1 MRNFTITKIWSIP
14 IRINISLIVFLPIL
28 IWLIGSGEQ
37 ITIYSLIIGGLV
49 GKPLSSNLLT
59 SGLYPWIIGFLAA
72 IGLFVSVT
80 LHELGHSWVA
90 LRYDINIESIT
101 LWIFGGIASL
111 ESIPKEWNR
120 EFWIAIAG
128 PITSIGIGLIFY
140 IIATFIP
147 ISLSILLFVF
157 GWLAIINII
166 LAIFNMIPAFP
177 MDGGRILRSLLTRYT
192 SYISA
197 TQIAARIGI
206 IFAFIFGVL
215 GILSF
220 NIILIFIAIFIY
232 GAANSESQAIRI
244 GDLLQGLTVRDIIST
259 EPIKIHKDTNISEL
273 INKIIR
279 EKRTVYF
286 VTDETDNILGIVDL
300 DDIQKINK
308 REYETTSVEKI
319 ISEPGLR
326 IDITQ
331 DVFKALLLLSKSN
344 SKYILVEDNGK
355 ISAVLTQSDFTNA
368 LDLQKNLRVAQ

>member
-1 MRNFTITKIWSIP
+1 MRNFTITKIWGIP

-28 IWLIGSGEQ
+28 VWLIGSGEQ
-37 ITIYSLIIGGLV
+37 ITIYSLIISELV
-49 GKPLSSNLLT
+49 GKQLSSNLLT
-59 SGLYPWIIGFLAA
+59 SGLYPWIIGFFAA
-72 IGLFVSVT
+72 IGLFISVT

-140 IIATFIP
+140 VVATFIP
-147 ISLSILLFVF
+147 ISFSVLLFVL

-192 SYISA
+192 SYVSA
-197 TQIAARIGI
+197 TQIAARMGI
-206 IFAFIFGVL
+206 IFAFIFGIL

-232 GAANSESQAIRI
+232 GAANSESRAIRI
-244 GDLLQGLTVRDIIST
+244 GDLLEGLTVKDIVSQK
-259 EPIKIHKDTNISEL
+259 PIKIHKDAKISEL
-273 INKIIR
+273 INKIIQ
-279 EKRTVYF
+279 EKRTVYL
-286 VTDETDNILGIVDL
+286 VTDKTDNILGIVDL
-300 DDIQKINK
+300 DDIRKIDK
-308 REYETTSVEKI
+308 QYYETTPIEKI
-319 ISEPGLR
+319 VSEPNLR
-326 IDITQ
+326 IDMTQ
-331 DVFKALLLLSKSN
+331 DAFKALVLLSKSN
-344 SKYILVEDNGK
+344 SKYILVEDKGK
-355 ISAVLTQSDFTNA
+355 INAILTQSDFTNA
-368 LDLQKNLRVAQ
+368 LDLQENLRVAQ